1 MNTRTDRLSRF
12 SAPACA
18 TMITAVSAW
27 AFVNSTASLERDPF
41 QFASVMAAN
50 AKVHVALTP
59 GSRGDHPP
67 EKVRVSTLP
76 DLLATPPPCPGVCA

>member
-1 MNTRTDRLSRF
+1 MNARTVRLSRF

-27 AFVNSTASLERDPF
+27 AFVNSTASSLRDPF

-50 AKVHVALTP
+50 AKARVAQTA
-59 GSRGDHPP
+59 GSRGDHRP
-67 EKVRVSTLP
+67 EEVRVYTPP
-76 DLLATPPPCPGVCA
+76 DLLAAPPSCLGVCT